1 MSGSV
6 EGPAGQAPA
15 KRGGLATLVVL
26 GVAVVIVAGAVIGL
40 GPQGVVAPTATPAI
54 PGSSPTPAAE
64 AWAALGELPP
74 LRPLATL
81 TPATTDAAGI
91 AADTAF
97 TLASLSATPA
107 EALAAGLSVEPAVAL
122 RVAPGASAASALVTP
137 AAPLEPGGR
146 YRFRLNSPDGA
157 LVGQWVFQV
166 KAPLHVVTALPGD
179 RSTEVPLDTGIELTF
194 DQDGVTD
201 ARAHFKIEPAVVGR
215 FETHGR
221 TLVFVPSKLDPATLY
236 TVTLTAGIG
245 MAGSDAHLE
254 QDVRV
259 RFETVIGQTPG
270 EEPFAVLARAFTE
283 AAPDERAVIAV
294 HVDRPEQGDAAV
306 PPPPVTQL
314 PVEVYGLPGAA
325 AALAATQLILDAP
338 DWARTTVGL
347 VPTAGLARVM
357 AFDATLQYVDD
368 GTQAIQ
374 LPAALPTGAYLVV
387 IPRKSRDL
395 QGLLQVTRLASY
407 TLVSS
412 TRSLVWT
419 NRIGGAALADVKVAI
434 AGGPVLGTTDARG
447 LLVVDTPPVPG
458 GGSGAPVLLTLTAPD
473 GERALAPVGVCCGGD
488 PLARSWWTAI
498 STDRILYRQ
507 NDTINLWGYL
517 RDRDTDQVP
526 QRAEVRLVLNDQGSD
541 SPPIA
546 STVVTPRASGAFA
559 ASLPLVD
566 APLDSYTVQVV
577 VDGQTVATAW
587 INVDVIRKPAYRL
600 AVALDRH
607 VFVAGWTAHATVSAH
622 FFEGTVAPEVPLALG
637 GGYSDGVAVTT
648 GADGVAVADL
658 VVGNGDYVEGF
669 NMGSVSVG
677 VIGAQEGSIS
687 AEAPVIVFPS
697 ASWLEGTG
705 KLTGDRMVATGTVS
719 QVDVPRLER
728 DFGAPGEIDPKGAP
742 IAGATVSAEVIEEVP
757 VRRLIGQRYD
767 FIAKKVVNVY
777 ETTFDAKSLGT
788 LTLITDASGRFSLA
802 RTVPDP
808 GNGYRIAL
816 SVADTA
822 GRRMAV
828 NLFAA
833 ASGQRDETSML
844 PVRPYLGPVP
854 DGCGGGR
861 TVDYSVGDAM
871 RLTMADGY
879 GSYPTGQGNT
889 YLFVTGQRGMRDVI
903 LQASPTLVRTF
914 GAADAQGLGI
924 EAVRFTGRTY
934 LDGAYLTAR
943 LDSRDRLLGVR
954 LSTDAPR
961 YRPGATATVTVR
973 TLDPAGRPVPATV
986 TLRGVDEKIFALGG
1000 ALEEDPLGQL
1010 YGPWVDSGLG
1020 ASYAS
1025 HPVVRA
1031 WYDGGGCGNVGGGG
1045 DDRSDFRDTLFYRQL
1060 DTGPDGVG
1068 TVTFRLSDDLTSWHL
1083 SAAAVTADLEAGV
1096 GSLQIP
1102 VGLPFFVE
1110 PSLAPEYLV
1119 GDRPA
1124 LRLRAFG
1131 SDLHAGDAVT
1141 FTVASDSLGMP
1152 ATTVSGRAF
1161 EAVDVP
1167 LPALHLGEQALVI
1180 SGYTADGTL
1189 SDSLTRRFSVVAS
1202 RLMRTE
1208 TRYAPLATGTPAE
1221 GGTGLTTY
1229 IFADAGRGRYLPVL
1243 ETLAWGDGARLDQE
1257 LAAVEARKL
1266 LASAF
1271 GVDPAAYPE
1280 STFDPTRYQHGEEGI
1295 ALLPYASP
1303 SLDLTVRAVLAAP
1316 DAFDRNALRN
1326 AMLNILADPE
1336 ATRERKIQALATRAA
1351 LGDDVLGEV
1360 HIATAATDLTIRER
1374 LYLALAASKLGDGQL
1389 AADLERALVAAYG
1402 QRLGPW
1408 IRLQVG
1414 LTLDETVEA
1423 TALWA
1428 LVAIEVGDPLADE
1441 AEGYVEA
1448 NPLDDDLSALQRL
1461 AFVARA
1467 IARTPAAAA
1476 RFAYTVDGA
1485 RTVVDLEPGASR
1497 TLSLTAPQRATLRFE
1512 SIGGQVAVATSWRVA
1527 LDPATVKPDPML
1539 TLTRVVTPA
1548 ETVPSGQLVTVELR
1562 LVFGSQ
1568 ALKGCTDVVDLA
1580 PSGLAPLAAPPS
1592 WLGSE
1597 EQPPDVLWPYLIAGQ
1612 RVAFCASPD
1621 PKRSYIRMRYFAR
1634 VVTPGTYLWEPA
1646 SAQSGVAPE
1655 SITLTRATTIEL
1667 R

>member
-1 MSGSV
+1 MSGLL
-6 EGPAGQAPA
+6 EGSAGQAPA

-26 GVAVVIVAGAVIGL
+26 GVVVVVVTSAVIGL
-40 GPQGVVAPTATPAI
+40 GPQGVVAPSATPAI
-54 PGSSPTPAAE
+54 PESTPAPAAE

-74 LRPLATL
+74 LQPLATL
-81 TPATTDAAGI
+81 TPATSDAAGV

-97 TLASLSATPA
+97 TLASLGAASGQV
-107 EALAAGLSVEPAVAL
+107 LAAGLSVEPAVAL
-122 RVAPGASAASALVTP
+122 RVAPGAGPDSALVTP
-137 AAPLEPGGR
+137 AVPLEPGHR
-146 YRFRLNSPDGA
+146 YRFRLLSPDGA
-157 LVGQWVFQV
+157 LAGQWAFQV
-166 KAPLHVVTALPGD
+166 KAPLHIVTALPGD
-179 RSTEVPLDTGIELTF
+179 RSTNVPLDTGIELTF

-201 ARAHFKIEPAVVGR
+201 AAAHFAIEPAVKGR

-221 TLVFVPSKLDPATLY
+221 TLVFVPTKLEPATLY
-236 TVTLTAGIG
+236 TVTLSAGIG
-245 MAGSDAHLE
+245 MAGSDARLE

-259 RFETVIGQTPG
+259 RFETLIGQTPG
-270 EEPFAVLARAFTE
+270 EEPFAVLARPFTE
-283 AAPDERAVIAV
+283 ASPDERAVIAV
-294 HVDRPEQGDAAV
+294 HVDQPEQGDAAV

-325 AALAATQLILDAP
+325 AALAATQIILDAP

-357 AFDATLQYVDD
+357 AFDAPLQFVDD
-368 GTQAIQ
+368 GTQVIQ
-374 LPAALPTGAYLVV
+374 LSAALPIGAYLVV
-387 IPRKSRDL
+387 IPRKGRDL

-419 NRIGGAALADVKVAI
+419 NRIGGGALADVRVAV

-447 LLVVDTPPVPG
+447 LLVVDTPPMPG
-458 GGSGAPVLLTLTAPD
+458 GSSGAPVLLTLTAPD
-473 GERALAPVGVCCGGD
+473 GERVLAPVGLCCSSD
-488 PLARSWWTAI
+488 PPTRSWWTAL

-526 QRAEVRLVLNDQGSD
+526 QRAEVRLVLNDQGAD
-541 SPPIA
+541 APPIA
-546 STVVTPRASGAFA
+546 STVVVPRTSGAFV

-566 APLDSYTVQVV
+566 APINSYSVQVV
-577 VDGQTVATAW
+577 IDGQMVSTAW

-600 AVALDRH
+600 VLAVDRH
-607 VFVAGWTAHATVSAH
+607 VFIAGETVHATVSAH
-622 FFEGTVAPEVPLALG
+622 FYEGTAAPEVPLALG
-637 GGYSDGVAVTT
+637 GAFSDSMTVTT

-658 VVGNGDYVEGF
+658 VVNVGEYVGGFQMGNF
-669 NMGSVSVG
+669 NVG
-677 VIGAQEGSIS
+677 VTGSEEGSIS
-687 AEAPVIVFPS
+687 TEAPMIVFPS
-697 ASWLEGTG
+697 ASWLEGTA
-705 KLTGDRMVATGTVS
+705 KLTGDRLVATGTVS
-719 QVDVPRLER
+719 QVDLPRLER

-742 IAGATVSAEVIEEVP
+742 MAAATVSAEVIEEVP
-757 VRRLIGQRYD
+757 VRRLIEQRYD

-777 ETTFDAKSLGT
+777 ETTFDDNLLGT
-788 LTLITDASGRFSLA
+788 VSLITDASGRFRLA
-802 RTVPDP
+802 RTVPHP
-808 GNGYRIAL
+808 GNGYRIVL

-822 GRRMAV
+822 GRRMAL

-833 ASGQRDETSML
+833 ASGQRDDSSML
-844 PVRPYLGPVP
+844 PVRPYLGLVP
-854 DGCGGGR
+854 EPCGGGR
-861 TVDYSVGDAM
+861 SIDYSVGDAM

-889 YLFVTGQRGMRDVI
+889 YLFVTGLRGMRDVI

-914 GAADAQGLGI
+914 GAADVQGLGI
-924 EAVRFTGRTY
+924 FAVRFTGRTY
-934 LDGAYLTAR
+934 LDGAYLAAR
-943 LDSRDRLLGVR
+943 LDSGDRRLAVR
-954 LSTDAPR
+954 LSTDALR
-961 YRPGATATVTVR
+961 YRPGAAATVTVR

-1000 ALEEDPLGQL
+1000 AQEEDPLGQL
-1010 YGPWVDSGLG
+1010 YGSWPDSGLR

-1025 HPVVRA
+1025 HPLVRA
-1031 WYDGGGCGNVGGGG
+1031 WFDGDGCGDAGG
-1045 DDRSDFRDTLFYRQL
+1045 DTDRSDFRDTLFYRQL
-1060 DTGPDGVG
+1060 DTGPDGIG

-1083 SAAAVTADLEAGV
+1083 SAAAVTGDLEAGV
-1096 GSLQIP
+1096 GSLLIP

-1110 PSLAPEYLV
+1110 PSLAPEYLA
-1119 GDRPA
+1119 GDHPA

-1141 FTVASDSLGMP
+1141 FTVASSSLGMP
-1152 ATTVSGRAF
+1152 VTTVSGRAF
-1161 EAVDVP
+1161 EPVDVA
-1167 LPALHLGEQALVI
+1167 LPALVLGDQALVI
-1180 SGYTADGTL
+1180 SGSTADGAL
-1189 SDSLTRRFSVVAS
+1189 SDRLTRHFTVVAS
-1202 RLMRTE
+1202 RLLRTE
-1208 TRYAPLATGTPAE
+1208 TRYAPLVAGMPAE

-1229 IFADAGRGRYLPVL
+1229 VFADAGRGRYLPVL
-1243 ETLAWGDGARLDQE
+1243 ETLAWDDGARLDQA
-1257 LAAVEARKL
+1257 LASVEARKL

-1271 GVDPAAYPE
+1271 GVDPARFPE
-1280 STFDPTRYQHGEEGI
+1280 STFDPTRYQQGDAGI

-1303 SLDLTVRAVLAAP
+1303 SLDLTVRAALAAP
-1316 DAFDRNALRN
+1316 DAFDQISLRSVM
-1326 AMLNILADPE
+1326 ANIAGDPE
-1336 ATRERKIQALATRAA
+1336 ATRERKIQALAARAA

-1360 HIATAATDLTIRER
+1360 HIAGAATDLSIRER

-1389 AADLERALVAAYG
+1389 ATDLERALLATYG

-1414 LTLDETVEA
+1414 LTLDQTVEA

-1441 AEGYVEA
+1441 AEAYVEA

-1467 IARTPAAAA
+1467 IERTPAAAA

-1485 RTVVDLEPGASR
+1485 RTAVDLEPGASR
-1497 TLSLTAPQRATLRFE
+1497 TLTLTAAQRATLRLE
-1512 SIGGQVAVATSWRVA
+1512 PLSGQVAVATSWRVP

-1548 ETVPSGQLVTVELR
+1548 DPVEPGQLVRVELR

-1580 PSGLAPLAAPPS
+1580 PSGLAPLAARPS
-1592 WLGSE
+1592 WLGSAE
-1597 EQPPDVLWPYLIAGQ
+1597 PPPDVLSPYLIAGQ

-1621 PKRSYIRMRYFAR
+1621 PKRSYIAMRYYAR
-1634 VVTPGTYLWEPA
+1634 VVTPGTYMWEPA

-1655 SITLTRATTIEL
+1655 SITLTPATGIEL